1 MCKLVL
7 VTHGDTATAMKRSA
21 GMFFGDLA
29 DQIIAL
35 EFHTGD
41 SLEKFTK
48 QVENVVSSDEDD
60 YMFMVDIPSGTPY
73 NVVALVIDK
82 YGSTKNMEC
91 LAGLNMP
98 MIMEALSMI
107 NSYDTLANLTEHLEE
122 TSKASIVNLR
132 TRMEI

>member
-1 MCKLVL
+1 MCRLVL
-7 VTHGDTATAMKRSA
+7 VTHGDTATAMKRSTR
-21 GMFFGDLA
+21 MFFGDMV

-41 SLEKFTK
+41 SLEEFTK
-48 QVENVVSSDEDD
+48 KVENVVTSDEDD

-82 YGSTKNMEC
+82 YGSSKNIEC
-91 LAGLNMP
+91 LAGVNMP

-107 NSYDTLANLTEHLEE
+107 NNHDTLEGLVEHLQE

-132 TRMEI
+132 ARMEI